1 MYYFGIPIT
10 GPNQPIISYKTL
22 TVYFWEVQ
30 FKIAT
35 LECCIYYFLQMTLVV
50 KQQDP
55 PVPKSIEG
63 DLLEKLVTVMS
74 ALYNTDMMVL
84 DLSAFHKNEGK
95 LNYQLY

>member
-1 MYYFGIPIT
+1 
-10 GPNQPIISYKTL
+10 
-22 TVYFWEVQ
+22 
-30 FKIAT
+30 
-35 LECCIYYFLQMTLVV
+35 MTLVV

-55 PVPKSIEG
+55 PVPKTIEG

>member
-1 MYYFGIPIT
+1 
-10 GPNQPIISYKTL
+10 
-22 TVYFWEVQ
+22 
-30 FKIAT
+30 
-35 LECCIYYFLQMTLVV
+35 MTLVV

-95 LNYQLY
+95 LNYQLYCMRCNSPLVVYWLSFISSFEIR